1 MKTQKINLIITLFC
15 QLAIGQSISKQ
26 VIGSSGMTQANSSH
40 KLSWTVGEPIVG
52 LMTAGGNQLGN
63 GFYTS
68 LDITALST
76 EEFSMDV
83 AIKIY
88 PNPSSHLLYASQKE
102 QHPIE
107 IKVIDLSGKL
117 LLTKKISDG
126 EAIDIS
132 LYTNGMYLIEALDK
146 VTNKKNTYKIIKK

>member
-1 MKTQKINLIITLFC
+1 MKKQKINLIIILFC

-26 VIGSSGMTQANSSH
+26 VIGSSGMTQANTSY

-68 LDITALST
+68 LDITTLST
-76 EEFSMDV
+76 EDFSMDV

-88 PNPSSHLLYASQKE
+88 PNPSAHLLYASQKE

-107 IKVIDLSGKL
+107 IKVIDLNGKL
-117 LLTKKISDG
+117 LLTKKIIDG

-132 LYTNGMYLIEALDK
+132 QYTNGMYLIEALDE